1 MKTKFFETNKINEY
15 ITQII
20 GLAGEQCYLIEGNDR
35 ALLFDGL
42 CGEGSLK
49 SFVRELTDL
58 PVQMVLSHAHPDHCG
73 AVFEY
78 GECYMHPDDMAL
90 LYTDFVSGR
99 QERWKFVAEV
109 PEWALPVRTKTRL
122 EDITPGCAVKTYPV
136 YDGDMFDLGGVQ
148 MEVIGVP
155 GHTRG
160 SIVLLDRADRLV
172 LSGDAINPN
181 TLMALPGAA
190 TVEEYKESVLHLKT
204 FQPAFDSLY
213 GGHGPEPVPARIV
226 YDALMLIDR
235 ILNRTDEAIE
245 EYDILGHRKVWRAA
259 SIGSDFL
266 PLYGGFSNIVYH
278 TDTLINEAARGA
290 EDAGATVEYFDLFK
304 LDKYTGCVSCFGCKK
319 EKNKGRCIRRDGLT
333 PVLDAIREADGLIIG
348 SPNYLSNLTASFRAL
363 YERLIFQNL
372 TYNMETPCCNVHPI
386 PVLLIMTSNAPDTM
400 YTGLIESYQQTMN
413 GFVGPTKVLI
423 SGDTLQLK
431 DYSKTDWP
439 WTLFDAEAKQER
451 HDCVFPEEMKKAYEM
466 GKALV

>member
-226 YDALMLIDR
+226 V
-235 ILNRTDEAIE
+235 NRTDEAIE